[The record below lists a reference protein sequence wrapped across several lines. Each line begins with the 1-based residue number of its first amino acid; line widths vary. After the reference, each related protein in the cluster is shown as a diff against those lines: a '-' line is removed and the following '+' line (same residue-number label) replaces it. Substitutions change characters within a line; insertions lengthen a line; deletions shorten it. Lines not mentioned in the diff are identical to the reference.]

1 MDDSVSQEELD
12 AGRGYENHF
21 VPALF
26 APWPPHLVKCAKVQS
41 GQSVLDVAC
50 GSGVLARHILSVVGD
65 SGHVTG
71 LDPAPGMIAAAREV
85 EPRIDWVLAGAED
98 TGLENEAYDAVLS
111 QFGMMFFRD
120 RDAAAQEM
128 HRILRPGGALAIA
141 VWNDLDHNPAY
152 HAIIKLLE
160 TEIST
165 AAGNALRL
173 PYSLGNAAEVVSI
186 YEKAGFLDIEVVT
199 DTEPARF
206 PNART
211 MVEADLRGWL
221 PLFDIHLSEE
231 KIASV
236 LACADDALEAFRT
249 ADGEVVFQAS
259 AYIVSGRKP

>member
-1 MDDSVSQEELD
+1 MEPTVSQEELD
-12 AGRGYENHF
+12 AGRGYEELF

-26 APWPPHLVKCAKVQS
+26 APWPPHLVKSAGVQA
-41 GQSVLDVAC
+41 GQQVLDIAC
-50 GSGVLARHILSVVGD
+50 GSGVLARHLLSVVGD
-65 SGHVTG
+65 AGHVTG

-98 TGLENEAYDAVLS
+98 TGLESGVFDAVLS
-111 QFGMMFFRD
+111 QFGMMFFQD
-120 RDAAAQEM
+120 RNQAAREM
-128 HRILRPGGALAIA
+128 YRVLKPDGVVSVA

-160 TEIST
+160 SEISR
-165 AAGNALRL
+165 AAADALRL
-173 PYSLGNAAEVVSI
+173 PYSLGRSEEVASV
-186 YEKAGFLDIEVVT
+186 YEKAGFLDISVT
-199 DTEPARF
+199 HKTEPARF
-206 PNART
+206 PSARI

-236 LACADDALEAFRT
+236 LACADDALAEFREVN
-249 ADGEVVFQAS
+249 GEVVFQAS